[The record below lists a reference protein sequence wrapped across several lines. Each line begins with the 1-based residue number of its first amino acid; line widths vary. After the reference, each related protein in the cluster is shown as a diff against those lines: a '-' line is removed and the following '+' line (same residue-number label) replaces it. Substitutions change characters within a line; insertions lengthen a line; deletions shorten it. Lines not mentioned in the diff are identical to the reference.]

1 MKTCID
7 PQNIVEIDNVYRPIS
22 SAFCNS
28 FKPPPAVIRNTK
40 TQAFF
45 RQNMPDGLLLIDT
58 VCGNVHMVALE
69 LVHFLQVITSLLS
82 NMENQVK
89 DMKLEVT
96 NFSFRHLECPFY
108 MTESVFFIPLI
119 ARMHYILNELLP

>member
-1 MKTCID
+1 M
-7 PQNIVEIDNVYRPIS
+7 
-22 SAFCNS
+22 
-28 FKPPPAVIRNTK
+28 IRNTK
-40 TQAFF
+40 TQAFM
-45 RQNMPDGLLLIDT
+45 RQSMPDGLLSIDT

-96 NFSFRHLECPFY
+96 NFSFRDLECPFY
-108 MTESVFFIPLI
+108 MTESVFFIPFPINSSHALHFEWII
-119 ARMHYILNELLP
+119 A